1 MNKKKIIVTSL
12 ALGMSLYAHS
22 MQSFAAE
29 NASSSPFTIQN
40 RQQIRALAT
49 SDYDPSI
56 GWEVENYAS
65 NMGIDVSNI
74 FLQAGQ
80 RPNTGIHYATVNFG
94 NIGNSTFTAKR
105 VFKLKA
111 GKTYKMKFLYGTRT
125 HMKGASGY
133 VDFNGT
139 KYVATSNPVIDG
151 VHEETIV
158 AKKDRDY
165 VIRMQ
170 FDSPKRSGVFLM
182 VGYDANDSNG
192 GTDISSTEPKPVVEV
207 PEADTRNIKGTGQ
220 IGHTVKVFDN
230 VNNQIGSA
238 VVDSFG
244 NFAIQTTRP
253 LMWKENLTL
262 VQYDVVNNYESD
274 PVTKVVEDTIAPEIS
289 VENIEYNQQI
299 LTGNTEPNTKVVI
312 EKAGKKIQE
321 LISDRDG
328 NFTLKLN
335 GLKFKDKVTAY
346 ALDRA
351 NNKSEVK
358 VAQVI
363 DTIAPEAPLLNKI
376 MNTDKVLT
384 GKTTEPNLKI
394 NVSIGS
400 QTFTGVS
407 NADGNFT
414 INLARTYA
422 AGTKIFVFAIDEAG
436 NQSPTANIS
445 VASNEPT
452 KVPVVN
458 KVGDNDLQITGTAE
472 ARAKVMITLGTDK
485 YSAVADADGKYV
497 MNLNNKYKAG
507 TTGVA
512 SAVGISGIVSAE
524 TNFTVVDNTAP
535 EIPII
540 HDVTTKDTSIS
551 GEAEAGATVKMIVED
566 ISTGLYHGY
575 SGIADKN
582 GKYQID
588 MGRTYLLNSQ
598 IEVVAIDAAGNE
610 SQTAKAKVV
619 NSPLT
624 IVLAENEKITS
635 QDNVLNL
642 EASRENC
649 EVTVTFVTGASNT
662 DVYKGKT
669 DSEGKV
675 MFQFPGANGII
686 KTYPAGTKFMY
697 TIEDKTTGEKATGES
712 IVMPRTPTLA
722 DGGYFLVSGMNEIAG
737 YADSKATVYLKIQ
750 NQDGQDS
757 VEMSVS
763 ADENGN
769 FIFKLP
775 RSTRVG
781 DVVTVYQSIN
791 GVESDSQ
798 DFSLIILTNG
808 KWG

>member
-1 MNKKKIIVTSL
+1 MNKKKIIITSL
-12 ALGMSLYAHS
+12 VLGLGIYGHS

-29 NASSSPFTIQN
+29 HISDSPLMIQSK
-40 RQQIRALAT
+40 QQTRALAPA
-49 SDYDPSI
+49 DYDPSI
-56 GWEVENYAS
+56 GWEVENYTS

-133 VDFNGT
+133 VDFNGK
-139 KYVATSNPVIDG
+139 KYIATSNPVIDG

-158 AKKDRDY
+158 VQKDRDY

-192 GTDISSTEPKPVVEV
+192 GMDVSNTEPKPVVEV
-207 PEADTRNIKGTGQ
+207 PEADTHNIKGTGQ
-220 IGHTVKVFDN
+220 SGHTVKVFDS
-230 VNNQIGSA
+230 VNNQIGST

-253 LMWKENLTL
+253 LLWKEKLTL
-262 VQYDVVNNYESD
+262 VQYDVVNNYASD
-274 PVTKVVEDTIAPEIS
+274 AVTKVVEDTIAPVIS
-289 VENIEYNQQI
+289 VENIEYNRQV
-299 LTGNTEPNTKVVI
+299 LTGKTEPNTKVII
-312 EKAGKKIQE
+312 EKDGKKIQE
-321 LISDRDG
+321 LTSNRNGD
-328 NFTLKLN
+328 FTQTMKD
-335 GLKFKDKVTAY
+335 LKFKDKVTVY

-358 VAQVI
+358 IAQVI
-363 DTIAPEAPLLNKI
+363 DTIAPELPSLNKI

-394 NVSIGS
+394 TVSIGS

-407 NADGNFT
+407 DAEGNFT
-414 INLARTYA
+414 INLARTYVV
-422 AGTKIFVFAIDEAG
+422 GTKIFAYASDEAG
-436 NQSPTANIS
+436 NKSPTANIS

-452 KVPVVN
+452 KAPVVN
-458 KVGDNDLQITGTAE
+458 KVGDSDLHITGTAE
-472 ARAKVMITLGTDK
+472 ARAKVMITLGADK
-485 YSAVADADGKYV
+485 YSVITGADGKYV

-507 TTGVA
+507 TKGVA
-512 SAVGISGIVSAE
+512 SAVGLSGIASVE
-524 TNFTVVDNTAP
+524 VNFTVVDNTAP
-535 EIPII
+535 EAPVI

-551 GEAEAGATVKMIVED
+551 GEAEAGATVKIIVED
-566 ISTGLYHGY
+566 ISTGSYHGY
-575 SGIADKN
+575 SGVADSN
-582 GKYQID
+582 GNYQIE

-598 IEVVAIDAAGNE
+598 IEAVATDAAGNE
-610 SQTAKAKVV
+610 SQTANAKVV

-624 IVLAENEKITS
+624 IGLAEDEKITS
-635 QDNVLNL
+635 QDNILNL

-669 DSEGKV
+669 DGEGKV
-675 MFQFPGANGII
+675 VFEFPGSNGII

-712 IVMPRTPTLA
+712 VVMPRTPTLA

-750 NQDGQDS
+750 NQDGKDS
-757 VEMSVS
+757 VEMSVN
-763 ADENGN
+763 ADENGK
-769 FIFKLP
+769 FVFQLP
-775 RSTRVG
+775 RPTKVG

-808 KWG
+808 KW